1 MFKQVKRLW
10 GELMVERLLELR
22 KVAHQAG
29 AYGEVEKID
38 EEIDDICHRYVFT
51 IDDIYK
57 FM

>member
-1 MFKQVKRLW
+1 MFKEVKSLW
-10 GELMVERLLELR
+10 GELMVERLLERR
-22 KVAHQAG
+22 KVAYQAG

-38 EEIDDICHRYVFT
+38 DEIDDICHRYGFT